1 MQKGDFKAIL
11 NHIKDEIKTTQYKVA
26 VQSNIKFDFNVFQ
39 TRKSKWGFM
48 KNNRK
53 DVNYAR

>member
-26 VQSNIKFDFNVFQ
+26 VQSNIKFDFNVF
-39 TRKSKWGFM
+39 
-48 KNNRK
+48 
-53 DVNYAR
+53 